1 MIKEI
6 HDGFLTCYLDTDT
19 GDRYFERP
27 KVVTAYIIRKDKVL
41 EEKRYHLPDKMA
53 RAVQTLLENETEIAW
68 TTNDVPFE
76 K

>member
-1 MIKEI
+1 MTTI
-6 HDGFLTCYLDTDT
+6 
-19 GDRYFERP
+19 
-27 KVVTAYIIRKDKVL
+27 IIRKDKVL
-41 EEKRYHLPDKMA
+41 EEKRYHLPGKMA

>member
-1 MIKEI
+1 MSEIK
-6 HDGFLTCYLDTDT
+6 TAKDTT
-19 GDRYFERP
+19 
-27 KVVTAYIIRKDKVL
+27 IIVRKDGAR

-53 RAVQTLLENETEIAW
+53 RAVQTLLENETEIVW

>member
-1 MIKEI
+1 MTTI
-6 HDGFLTCYLDTDT
+6 
-19 GDRYFERP
+19 
-27 KVVTAYIIRKDKVL
+27 IIRKDKVL